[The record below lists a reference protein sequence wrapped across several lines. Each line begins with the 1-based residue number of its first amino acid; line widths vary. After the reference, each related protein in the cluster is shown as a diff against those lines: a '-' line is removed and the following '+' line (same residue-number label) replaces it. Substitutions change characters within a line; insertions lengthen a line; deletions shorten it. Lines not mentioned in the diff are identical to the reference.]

1 MMRMHHWFHLCEE
14 RTIRAIRLFMNQA
27 GWVPHY
33 TDSKLDARYQPICFG
48 PAHASRLS
56 SP

>member
-33 TDSKLDARYQPICFG
+33 TDSELDARYQPICFG